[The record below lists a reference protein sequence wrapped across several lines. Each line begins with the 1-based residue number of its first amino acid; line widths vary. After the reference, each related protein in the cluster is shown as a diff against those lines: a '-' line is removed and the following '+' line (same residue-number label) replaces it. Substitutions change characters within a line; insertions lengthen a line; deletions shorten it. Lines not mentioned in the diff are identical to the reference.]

1 MVAVVDQDATAELVE
16 RIETASAE
24 GRQLAIVGHGS
35 KQFYGRQSTGE
46 PLQTDGHRGV
56 IDYEPG
62 DLVIRARSGTPLA
75 EIEALL
81 AEQGQCL
88 GFEPP
93 RFAINGA
100 PAGTLGG
107 AIAAGLSGPRRP
119 WAGAARDF
127 VLGVKMVNGL
137 GHSLYF
143 GGQLI
148 KNVAGFDVPKL
159 MAGSL
164 GTLGLLLDIAIRV
177 LPIRPAQVTL
187 QQQLSA
193 QAALAKMIEWQRQ
206 PLPISGLVY
215 ADGILSIRLVGTAEG
230 VESARSKIGGD
241 ELAGADRWW
250 DGLRDQRWGWFSESG
265 DTWRV
270 SCAAAAELAEL
281 DGDWII
287 DWGGAQR
294 WYRGNATPAALTGY
308 AQRIDGSLSCFRSGD
323 SATQVQIAAIPF
335 LSPQLLAI
343 HDQLKHAFDPHRVFD
358 GGRLLAPGAGKTDI
372 GTA

>member
-148 KNVAGFDVPKL
+148 KNVAGFDVPRL
-159 MAGSL
+159 MCQ
-164 GTLGLLLDIAIRV
+164 D
-177 LPIRPAQVTL
+177 
-187 QQQLSA
+187 
-193 QAALAKMIEWQRQ
+193 
-206 PLPISGLVY
+206 
-215 ADGILSIRLVGTAEG
+215 
-230 VESARSKIGGD
+230 
-241 ELAGADRWW
+241 
-250 DGLRDQRWGWFSESG
+250 
-265 DTWRV
+265 
-270 SCAAAAELAEL
+270 
-281 DGDWII
+281 
-287 DWGGAQR
+287 
-294 WYRGNATPAALTGY
+294 
-308 AQRIDGSLSCFRSGD
+308 
-323 SATQVQIAAIPF
+323 
-335 LSPQLLAI
+335 
-343 HDQLKHAFDPHRVFD
+343 
-358 GGRLLAPGAGKTDI
+358 
-372 GTA
+372 